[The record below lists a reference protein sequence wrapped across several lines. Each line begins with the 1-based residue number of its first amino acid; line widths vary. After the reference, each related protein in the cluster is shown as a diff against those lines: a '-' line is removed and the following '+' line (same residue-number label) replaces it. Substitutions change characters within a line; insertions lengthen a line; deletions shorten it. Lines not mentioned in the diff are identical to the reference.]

1 MLALNSSNLVL
12 APKTGGPL
20 GLPATAAVRCGGK
33 HLYLQQDEH
42 LFKPAAD
49 CFNASEQKKKSSVGY
64 IQKQTKPLATDN
76 LINGLKIKSL
86 ATTFS

>member
-1 MLALNSSNLVL
+1 MVLALNSSNLVL

-20 GLPATAAVRCGGK
+20 GLPATAAVCCGGK

-49 CFNASEQKKKSSVGY
+49 CFNASEQKKKAVSDTTRS
-64 IQKQTKPLATDN
+64 KQILSQ
-76 LINGLKIKSL
+76 L
-86 ATTFS
+86 TT